1 MEKEMATH
9 SSILSR
15 KIPRTEPGGLQSMG
29 SPRVG
34 QVRESRSCLLCG
46 MAYSTIKKKVSSR
59 KRFRVRGAIPGGKA
73 QETGGDPQE
82 GTHTRDLGTGQGAP
96 RASLLSQSETVPGCQ
111 CFIYQDSPR
120 GASLWML
127 LSA

>member
-1 MEKEMATH
+1 M
-9 SSILSR
+9 LSV
-15 KIPRTEPGGLQSMG
+15 L
-29 SPRVG
+29 
-34 QVRESRSCLLCG
+34 
-46 MAYSTIKKKVSSR
+46 STIQYNFKKKCQVEKDSESG
-59 KRFRVRGAIPGGKA
+59 VLPGGKA